1 MSEVSVRYIVEDV
14 AATTAF
20 YATHLGF
27 EVEQDAAPDFAAL
40 RRGSLRL
47 LVNSATG
54 AGGASQP
61 MPDGRRPAPGGWNRV
76 QLQVADLA
84 TLVSEL
90 RTAGASFR
98 NDVVSGRGG
107 QQILLEDPSGN
118 LVELF
123 QPPS

>member
-1 MSEVSVRYIVEDV
+1 MSEVSVRYIVDDV
-14 AATTAF
+14 AATTEF
-20 YATHLGF
+20 YSTHLGF

-40 RRGSLRL
+40 RRGPLRL

-54 AGGASQP
+54 RGGASQP

-76 QLQVADLA
+76 QLQVDDLPA
-84 TLVSEL
+84 LVSGL
-90 RTAGASFR
+90 RTAGVSFR

-107 QQILLEDPSGN
+107 SQILLEDPSGN

-123 QPPS
+123 QPPE